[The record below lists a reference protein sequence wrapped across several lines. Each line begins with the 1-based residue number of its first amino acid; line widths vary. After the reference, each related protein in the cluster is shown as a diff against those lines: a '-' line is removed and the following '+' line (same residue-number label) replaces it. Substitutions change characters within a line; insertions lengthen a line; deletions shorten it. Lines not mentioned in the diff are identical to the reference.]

1 MPKPTIRR
9 RKILALVAFLAI
21 VLAVV
26 VAADDAVEGQDASDA
41 VPFGFVDRVDVDFA
55 TRTVVVQ
62 GWAIDRQTADP
73 IAVHVYV
80 NGVLRSGVLADR
92 SRLDVGAAYP
102 SFGDRHGYALSV
114 AADAGANVVCVYGIN
129 VGVGTNSLIGCRV
142 VTIDDAPF
150 GSVDRV
156 DVEAGL
162 RSVVVHG
169 WALDVQTA
177 DPIAV
182 HVYVNGVLRGGGTA
196 DRSRADV
203 AAVYPL
209 FGDRHGFA
217 VSVPARAGINVVCVY
232 GINVGVGANRLIGC
246 RDVSVG
252 GSNGLEGVMPG
263 AMIVAHY
270 GSGFDARL
278 GVLGT
283 QPPFAAAAAVRERAL
298 QWTRFGL
305 PVVPA
310 FNYIA
315 SIATSGAGP
324 DGDYSTPSDLAT
336 LRSWLDGIRSVGG
349 IMVIDI
355 QPGRSDFVSE
365 LRRYE
370 SLLLEPDVHVALDPE
385 WRMGPGEVPGTII
398 GSVGVDEVNAATQ
411 YLADLVRVHQ
421 LPRKI
426 VVLHQFTPFMI
437 RERERLA
444 ARDEL
449 HVTIQLDGFGS
460 PEAKLSKYRELHAV
474 APFYSGFKLFL
485 QQDTRLMDPTEVRA
499 LDPPATWVS
508 YQ

>member
-1 MPKPTIRR
+1 MAL
-9 RKILALVAFLAI
+9 LAFVAI

-26 VAADDAVEGQDASDA
+26 VAADEAVEGQDALDA
-41 VPFGFVDRVDVDFA
+41 APFGFVDRVDINFA
-55 TRTVVVQ
+55 ARLIVVQ
-62 GWAIDRQTADP
+62 GWAIDRQTSDP

-80 NGVLRSGVLADR
+80 NGVLRAGGMADR
-92 SRLDVGAAYP
+92 SRVDVGAVYP
-102 SFGDRHGYALSV
+102 ASGDRHGYTVSV
-114 AADAGANVVCVYGIN
+114 PADSGVNVVCVYGIN
-129 VGVGTNSLIGCRV
+129 VGIGSNSLIGCRL
-142 VTIDDAPF
+142 VTIEDSPF
-150 GSVDRV
+150 GAVDRV
-156 DVEAGL
+156 DPEVGNQ
-162 RSVVVHG
+162 SVAVYG
-169 WALDVQTA
+169 WAIDPQTS

-182 HVYVNGVLRGGGTA
+182 HVYVNGVLRGGGVA
-196 DRSRADV
+196 DRSRTDV
-203 AAVYPL
+203 GSVYPSS
-209 FGDRHGFA
+209 GDRHGYA
-217 VSVPARAGINVVCVY
+217 GSVPARAGINVVCVY
-232 GINVGVGANRLIGC
+232 GINVGAGSNRLIGC

-252 GSNGLEGVMPG
+252 GSNGLEGVFPG
-263 AMIVAHY
+263 AMVVAHY

-283 QPPFAAAAAVRERAL
+283 QEPFASAAAVRERAL

-315 SIATSGAGP
+315 SIATNGAGP

-336 LRSWLDGIRSVGG
+336 LRAWLDGIRSVGG

-355 QPGRSDFVSE
+355 QPGRSDFLSE

-398 GSVGVDEVNAATQ
+398 GSVGVDETNATTQ

-444 ARDEL
+444 TRNEL
-449 HVTIQLDGFGS
+449 HIAIQLDGFGS
-460 PEAKLSKYRELHAV
+460 PEAKLTKYRELHAV

-485 QQDTRLMDPTEVRA
+485 QQDTRLMDPGEVRA
-499 LDPPATWVS
+499 LDPPPTWVS

>member
-1 MPKPTIRR
+1 
-9 RKILALVAFLAI
+9 LVALVAFVAI

-26 VAADDAVEGQDASDA
+26 IAADEGVEGQDALDA
-41 VPFGFVDRVDVDFA
+41 APFGHVDRIDIDFA
-55 TRTVVVQ
+55 ARSVLVQ
-62 GWAIDRQTADP
+62 GWAIDRQTTEP

-80 NGVLRSGVLADR
+80 NGVLRAGGVADR
-92 SRLDVGAAYP
+92 SRTDVGAAYP
-102 SFGDRHGYALSV
+102 SFGDRHGYA
-114 AADAGANVVCVYGIN
+114 
-129 VGVGTNSLIGCRV
+129 
-142 VTIDDAPF
+142 
-150 GSVDRV
+150 
-156 DVEAGL
+156 
-162 RSVVVHG
+162 
-169 WALDVQTA
+169 
-177 DPIAV
+177 
-182 HVYVNGVLRGGGTA
+182 
-196 DRSRADV
+196 
-203 AAVYPL
+203 
-209 FGDRHGFA
+209 
-217 VSVPARAGINVVCVY
+217 VSVPSRAGINVVCVY
-232 GINVGVGANRLIGC
+232 GINVGIGSNSLIGC

-270 GSGFDARL
+270 GSGFDPRL

-283 QPPFAAAAAVRERAL
+283 HEPFASASAVRERAL

-315 SIATSGAGP
+315 SIATNGAGP

-349 IMVIDI
+349 IMVLDI
-355 QPGRSDFVSE
+355 QPGRTDFLSE

-398 GSVGVDEVNAATQ
+398 GSVGVDEINATTQ

-444 ARDEL
+444 TRNEL
-449 HVTIQLDGFGS
+449 HIAIQLDGFGS
-460 PEAKLSKYRELHAV
+460 PEAKLAKYRELHAV

-485 QQDTRLMDPTEVRA
+485 QQDTRLMDPAEVRA
-499 LDPPATWVS
+499 LDPPPTWVS

>member
-1 MPKPTIRR
+1 M
-9 RKILALVAFLAI
+9 LAFVAI
-21 VLAVV
+21 VLTVVV
-26 VAADDAVEGQDASDA
+26 VADEAVEGQDATDT
-41 VPFGFVDRVDVDFA
+41 VPFGFVDRVDIDYVS
-55 TRTVVVQ
+55 RTVAVQ

-80 NGVLRSGVLADR
+80 NGVLRTGVLADR
-92 SRLDVGAAYP
+92 SRSDVGAAYP
-102 SFGDRHGYALSV
+102 SSGDRHGYALSV
-114 AADAGANVVCVYGIN
+114 AVDAGVNVVCVYGIN

-142 VTIDDAPF
+142 VTIEDAPF
-150 GSVDRV
+150 GSVDRI

-162 RSVVVHG
+162 QSVVVHG

-182 HVYVNGVLRGGGTA
+182 HVYVNGVLRGGGLA
-196 DRSRADV
+196 DRSRVDV
-203 AAVYPL
+203 GAAYPS

-217 VSVPARAGINVVCVY
+217 VPVPARAGINVVCVY
-232 GINVGVGANRLIGC
+232 GINVGAGSNHLIGC

-252 GSNGLEGVMPG
+252 GSNGLGGVFPG

-270 GSGFDARL
+270 GSGFDSRL

-283 QPPFAAAAAVRERAL
+283 QAPFESAAAVRARAL
-298 QWTRFGL
+298 QWTRFGM

-315 SIATSGAGP
+315 SIATNGAGP

-355 QPGRSDFVSE
+355 QPGRSDFLSE

-370 SLLLEPDVHVALDPE
+370 KLLLEPDVHVALDPE

-398 GSVGVDEVNAATQ
+398 GSVGVDEINATTQ

-444 ARDEL
+444 TRPEL
-449 HVTIQLDGFGS
+449 DIAIQLDGFGS
-460 PEAKLSKYRELHAV
+460 PEAKLSKYRELHGV

-485 QQDTRLMDPTEVRA
+485 QQDTRLMDPAEVRA
-499 LDPPATWVS
+499 LDPPPTWVS